1 MASKLRVEVIEVANM
16 QISNKIYEDYKANI
30 EKKFTVLLK
39 QLSLRWIITGE
50 QLNCILAKQEIAR
63 CAMELQ

>member
-39 QLSLRWIITGE
+39 QQSLRWIITGE
-50 QLNCILAKQEIAR
+50 QLNCI
-63 CAMELQ
+63 